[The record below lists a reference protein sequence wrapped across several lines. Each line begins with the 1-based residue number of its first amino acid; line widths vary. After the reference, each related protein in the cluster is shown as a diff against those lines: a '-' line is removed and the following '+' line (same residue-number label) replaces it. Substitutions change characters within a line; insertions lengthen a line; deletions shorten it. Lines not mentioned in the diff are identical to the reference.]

1 MIKKNQFELFWL
13 FFSQAWKFIPV
24 TKKITITKKEITRE
38 IICKKSNVTLF
49 VCMSN
54 RKMNDELW
62 VGSVTKILDKK
73 KSSSPLNFLS
83 SNNSNLLLYYYSVPN
98 LFWLASSSIVQL
110 MPSQRYTLFK
120 IQFSKIDVWFFGKS
134 NFWIVC
140 KKR

>member
-1 MIKKNQFELFWL
+1 MIKKKSVWAFLAF

-24 TKKITITKKEITRE
+24 TKKNYYNKKEITRE

-73 KSSSPLNFLS
+73 KSSLPLNFLS

-120 IQFSKIDVWFFGKS
+120 IQFSKNQSLIFLHQNWTFE
-134 NFWIVC
+134 
-140 KKR
+140 

>member
-1 MIKKNQFELFWL
+1 M
-13 FFSQAWKFIPV
+13 
-24 TKKITITKKEITRE
+24 
-38 IICKKSNVTLF
+38 TLF
-49 VCMSN
+49 VCKSN

-120 IQFSKIDVWFFGKS
+120 IQFSKIDLWFFGPKL
-134 NFWIVC
+134 NFWIVY
-140 KKR
+140 KKKLNSPLHGKKYGHFATKPLTKRLRKSYLIKVIYVQKKI

>member
-1 MIKKNQFELFWL
+1 MIKKISLS
-13 FFSQAWKFIPV
+13 FFGFFFQSSLKIHPSD
-24 TKKITITKKEITRE
+24 KKNYYNKKEITRE

-73 KSSSPLNFLS
+73 KSSLPLNFLS

-120 IQFSKIDVWFFGKS
+120 IQFSKNQSLIFLHQNWTFE
-134 NFWIVC
+134 
-140 KKR
+140 